1 MPQRS
6 LHSPV
11 GDLTISEEDGKIVS
25 LDWGWGAVQSDT
37 PALRKAIG
45 QLNEYFDGER
55 EAFDLDLAGAPT
67 EFAARMRAAMI
78 AIPYGKTRT
87 YGEVASSLGS
97 SAQAIGQ
104 SCGANHIPIIVPC
117 HRILAATGLG
127 GYSGDGGLETKA
139 ALLRLENSTGQPGA
153 SDQQGRLF

>member
-1 MPQRS
+1 LPQRS

-11 GDLTISEEDGKIVS
+11 GDLTISEEDGEIVS

-37 PALRKAIG
+37 PTLRTAIR

-55 EAFDLDLAGAPT
+55 EAFDLKLAAAPT
-67 EFAARMRAAMI
+67 AFAARMRAAMI

-87 YGEVASSLGS
+87 YGEVASDLGS

-127 GYSGDGGLETKA
+127 GYSGDGGLEAKT
-139 ALLRLENSTGQPGA
+139 ALLRLEGVLNA
-153 SDQQGRLF
+153 SDHNDPQRRLL